1 VGDENVEL
9 YLIRHAHAEKLGD
22 DGSAND
28 DERPLS
34 DKGQEQSRT
43 LGSVLQKRGIVFD
56 KLLTSPLLRA
66 RQTADAIA
74 QVFNSPPPIEECRAL
89 APGGRSKKV
98 ARFLFALDGM
108 RLGLVGHAPD
118 LDKWAGWLI
127 GSKKV
132 NIELPK
138 AGVAYIN
145 CPEGPGKGLGTL
157 QWLIGPEWYLES
169 SIADLY
175 VDK

>member
-1 VGDENVEL
+1 MEL
-9 YLIRHAHAEKLGD
+9 YLIRHAHAVKLGD
-22 DGSAND
+22 EGTNEDA
-28 DERPLS
+28 ERPLS

-56 KLLTSPLLRA
+56 TLLTSPLLRA

-74 QVFNSPPPIEECRAL
+74 QVFNTPPPIEECRSL

-98 ARFLFALDGM
+98 ARFLFALEGA

-118 LDKWAGWLI
+118 LARWAGWLI

-138 AGVAYIN
+138 GGVAFVN
-145 CPEGPGKGLGTL
+145 CPEGPGKGMGTL
-157 QWLIGPEWYLES
+157 QWLLGPDWYLES
-169 SIADLY
+169 SIAELY
-175 VDK
+175 AE